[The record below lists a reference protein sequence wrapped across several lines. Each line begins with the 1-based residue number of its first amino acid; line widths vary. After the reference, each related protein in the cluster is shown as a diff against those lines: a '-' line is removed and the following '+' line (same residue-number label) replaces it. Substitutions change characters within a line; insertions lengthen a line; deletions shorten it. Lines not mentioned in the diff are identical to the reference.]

1 MIIDFHTHIFPH
13 VIAERTLG
21 KLAACCKSEPQTN
34 GTYEGLLESTKAS
47 GIDCSVVLPIATKPS
62 QFRSINEFAAQYL
75 KGKVISFGSI
85 HPASDNYKEELR
97 TIKNMGLKGIKLHPD
112 YQDTY
117 FNDIRYKRIVSYA
130 SELDLIVSVHAG
142 VDPLCPDDVH
152 CTPQMSAELIRDV
165 QPTKLVLAHLGGNRQ
180 WDKVEELLVGKDVYL
195 DTAVIF
201 HSIDPEQFIRIMR
214 NHGSDKILFAT
225 DSPWA
230 GQKNFVDAVKGLE
243 ITEEEKAKVLGKNA
257 LKLLLTHI

>member
-13 VIAERTLG
+13 AIVERTMS
-21 KLAACCKSEPQTN
+21 KLAACCKIEPETN
-34 GTYEGLLESTKAS
+34 GTYEGLLESTEEA

-75 KGKVISFGSI
+75 EGEIISFGSI
-85 HPASDNYKEELR
+85 HPYSENYKEELR
-97 TIKNMGLKGIKLHPD
+97 TIKSMGMKGIKLHPD

-117 FNDIRYKRIVSYA
+117 FNDIHYKRIVSYA

-152 CTPQMSAELIRDV
+152 CTPKMSAELIREV
-165 QPTKLVLAHLGGNRQ
+165 QPTKLVLAHLGGNQQ
-180 WDKVEELLVGKDVYL
+180 WDEVEELLVGQDVYL
-195 DTAVIF
+195 DTGVIF
-201 HSIDPEQFIRIMR
+201 NYITPDQFIRIMR

-230 GQKNFVDAVKGLE
+230 GQSQFVEYVKGLK
-243 ITEEEKAKVLGKNA
+243 ISEEERRKILGGNA
-257 LKLLLTHI
+257 EKLLGFTE